1 MVSFKDKLVWITGA
15 SSGIGKQ
22 IALQLAHEG
31 AKLILSTHNAAELKD
46 VAIECSKY
54 TKYCE
59 ELVFDLSNTDEV
71 QKIAQDTVTKHPDIY
86 CLINNGGISQRALA
100 IDTPLELTR
109 KIMEIDFF
117 SYVIITKEV
126 AKNMVANGEGYIAAT
141 SSISGKFGFPQ
152 RSAYAAAKHA
162 VQGYFETLRA
172 ELKPNNVSVTVL
184 YPGRIRTN
192 ISLHAIDSQGK
203 EHGKMD
209 PGQSNG
215 LAPEICAKRYIKA
228 IKKRK
233 PEKLIG
239 KIELLPVYIKRFFP
253 SLFFRIVTKINPT

>member
-1 MVSFKDKLVWITGA
+1 MVSFKNRLVWITGA

-31 AKLILSTHNAAELKD
+31 AKLILSTHNADELRPVAAE
-46 VAIECSKY
+46 CRNY
-54 TKYCE
+54 TSFCE
-59 ELVFDLSNTDEV
+59 ELVFNLANPAEV
-71 QKIAQDTVTKHPDIY
+71 QQVAESTTAKHPDIY

-100 IDTPLELTR
+100 IDTPMELTR

-117 SYVIITKEV
+117 SYVIISKAV
-126 AKNMVANGEGYIAAT
+126 AQNMVRNHEGFIAAT

-152 RSAYAAAKHA
+152 RSAYASAKHA

-172 ELKPNNVSVTVL
+172 ELKPYNVSVTIL

-192 ISLHAIDSQGK
+192 ISLHAIDSRGN

-209 PGQSNG
+209 PGQNNG
-215 LAPEICAKRYIKA
+215 LAPEICAKRYINA
-228 IKKRK
+228 IKKRR

-239 KIELLPVYIKRFFP
+239 KIELLPVYLKRFFP
-253 SLFFRIVTKINPT
+253 RLFFRIVTKINPT